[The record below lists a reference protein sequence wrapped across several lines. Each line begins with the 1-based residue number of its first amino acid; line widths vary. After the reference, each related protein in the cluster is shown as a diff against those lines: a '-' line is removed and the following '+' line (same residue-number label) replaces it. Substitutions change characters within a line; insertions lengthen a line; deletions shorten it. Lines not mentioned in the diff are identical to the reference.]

1 MIKIRHTSDKDYFQ
15 FWGVYI
21 QQNVLPFTDDHKV
34 TVLWKRSTSPGKGRR
49 PHINVEILCRSLN
62 EKIHQNHWN
71 FQISYSNQYAKY
83 HIWPYSTTQT
93 KSIGIFFWEGGGG
106 YLLGYSIA
114 GHFHFDV
121 DFLRLGVWVGGAH
134 DLCICYRIYITGGAR
149 YCHCH
154 VRLYRAKK

>member
-34 TVLWKRSTSPGKGRR
+34 TVLWKRSASPGKGRW

-62 EKIHQNHWN
+62 EKIYQNHWN

-93 KSIGIFFWEGGGG
+93 KSIGIFFGGGG
-106 YLLGYSIA
+106 LPAWLFHCRPLPLRCWLSQTWSVSWWCTRSVYLLPYLHHRRCPILS
-114 GHFHFDV
+114 
-121 DFLRLGVWVGGAH
+121 LSRQTLQS
-134 DLCICYRIYITGGAR
+134 
-149 YCHCH
+149 
-154 VRLYRAKK
+154 